1 MAEAGQSREFEE
13 LPAPWLD
20 YARSHLMYEQVHA
33 DLNVKPQGVVYPN
46 LYNFADLL
54 SVGRQPRYLVDAL
67 LDRRFDAVK
76 PIGFASPQEL
86 LFWEIYASGN
96 GREESSY
103 IWKLNQVIESGYA
116 PAPGLPEGFLARRA
130 GPAAGSLDGRLLR
143 SLRRRGA
150 RVRDPRR
157 RRVLVPGRGGGPRA
171 PAHARGG
178 HRAARHR
185 EGRRPVR
192 EPRRDPAAR
201 AASSCASAGR
211 ATRSGSCAAPA
222 PPGASASGAHRCPA
236 GRGEPITLAFGA
248 GDGEIRVEGTRVNV
262 PAPRLDSSHFS
273 IYATRGSGARF
284 DLGDLSGS

>member
-1 MAEAGQSREFEE
+1 
-13 LPAPWLD
+13 
-20 YARSHLMYEQVHA
+20 MYEQVHA
-33 DLNVKPQGVVYPN
+33 DLNVEPQGVVYPN

-103 IWKLNQVIESGYA
+103 IWKLNQVIEL
-116 PAPGLPEGFLARRA
+116 GLRARRRGCPRASSHGGRARRWLRGCATASVPSTSGRSSSRSATAAGSGA
-130 GPAAGSLDGRLLR
+130 GPARASLV
-143 SLRRRGA
+143 LRRT
-150 RVRDPRR
+150 P
-157 RRVLVPGRGGGPRA
+157 A
-171 PAHARGG
+171 PVTELHATEKVDGLS
-178 HRAARHR
+178 
-185 EGRRPVR
+185 R

-222 PPGASASGAHRCPA
+222 PPGASASGAHRCRRGEGRADNARVRRGGRRDP
-236 GRGEPITLAFGA
+236 GRGHAGERAGA
-248 GDGEIRVEGTRVNV
+248 G
-262 PAPRLDSSHFS
+262 LDSSHFS

-284 DLGDLSGS
+284 DLGDLSGSLRRAIT